1 MREIIVLILKSFLEP
16 LGRHRKLHATPSKGK
31 KDRKRKRQAIEFSN
45 EEAVHQ
51 IETPTAAA
59 SVLIG
64 WNSTTRYLETLASSA
79 TTEASKPAPRHDGTP
94 EERTHI
100 AAVFLPKPKNDL
112 LYAHLPVLA
121 LTASTAHADKPV
133 TRLVPM
139 PAGAEEKLANIL
151 HIPRAGVVG
160 VMQNAPGADALIAY
174 VVEHVEAVKV
184 PWLEE
189 ARLGRYLAT
198 KVNPVEVM
206 PEQRFAA
213 HGTARDVR

>member
-1 MREIIVLILKSFLEP
+1 MLIFASFLEP
-16 LGRHRKLHATPSKGK
+16 LGRHRKLHITPSKGK
-31 KDRKRKRQAIEFSN
+31 KDKKRKREANGTSNVEAIHQA
-45 EEAVHQ
+45 
-51 IETPTAAA
+51 ETPPAAA

-64 WNSTTRYLETLASSA
+64 WNSTTRYLEALASSA
-79 TTEASKPAPRHDGTP
+79 NEASNPGPGHDGNP
-94 EERTHI
+94 KRHTHI

-121 LTASTAHADKPV
+121 LTGSTTYADKPV

-139 PAGAEEKLANIL
+139 PAGAEEKLASVL

-160 VMQNAPGADALIAY
+160 VMQNAPGADALLAY
-174 VVEHVEAVKV
+174 VEEHVEVVKV

-198 KVNPVEVM
+198 KVNPVEAM
-206 PEQRFAA
+206 PEQRSAA
-213 HGTARDVR
+213 HGTTRDV